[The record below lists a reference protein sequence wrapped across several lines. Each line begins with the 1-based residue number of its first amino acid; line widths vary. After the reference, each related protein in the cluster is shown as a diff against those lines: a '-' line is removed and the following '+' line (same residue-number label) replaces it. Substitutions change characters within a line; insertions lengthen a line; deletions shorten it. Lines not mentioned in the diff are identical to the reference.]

1 LIFDPK
7 LIKSTAASKA
17 YSFVKTDVA
26 RIWLEDMIGT
36 ENIVLAEGKV
46 HQRTRKLFNP
56 IFNLK
61 NIKKMLPYFYQHT
74 NELGQ
79 NFDRQLSEKN
89 EIKLLTIDIIG
100 TTVFDYDFN
109 AVNGKSELYEAFQA
123 YYPFLGLDIWT
134 TSRFVF
140 PFIKKLPLKS
150 ENDLKTAI
158 SFVKSTVLSVI
169 KKKRDEL
176 KNGVGGRISLLLILL
191 KEMEDKTTSVSDEE
205 LIKSG
210 FTYVSLEPTQDIIVC
225 HHN

>member
-7 LIKSTAASKA
+7 LIKSIAASKA

-89 EIKLLTIDIIG
+89 EIKLLTIDIIDIRDASMDG
-100 TTVFDYDFN
+100 QDFRFKQN
-109 AVNGKSELYEAFQA
+109 LPVCTSDISRIYVHSSYSIIASE
-123 YYPFLGLDIWT
+123 
-134 TSRFVF
+134 
-140 PFIKKLPLKS
+140 
-150 ENDLKTAI
+150 I
-158 SFVKSTVLSVI
+158 SK
-169 KKKRDEL
+169 
-176 KNGVGGRISLLLILL
+176 ISNNR
-191 KEMEDKTTSVSDEE
+191 MQ
-205 LIKSG
+205 G
-210 FTYVSLEPTQDIIVC
+210 
-225 HHN
+225 

>member
-7 LIKSTAASKA
+7 LIKSIAASKA

-74 NELGQ
+74 NELVQ
-79 NFDRQLSEKN
+79 KLDRQLSEKN
-89 EIKLLTIDIIG
+89 DKIQINVLEEIKLLTIDIIG

-123 YYPFLGLDIWT
+123 YYPFLGWT
-134 TSRFVF
+134 SGRHRV
-140 PFIKKLPLKS
+140 
-150 ENDLKTAI
+150 
-158 SFVKSTVLSVI
+158 SFFHSS
-169 KKKRDEL
+169 
-176 KNGVGGRISLLLILL
+176 KNCR
-191 KEMEDKTTSVSDEE
+191 
-205 LIKSG
+205 
-210 FTYVSLEPTQDIIVC
+210 
-225 HHN
+225 